1 MCQDDEVASALV
13 SSGVRCRIG
22 RYATQTVAY
31 ESHPVF
37 KGEYHGKVPGE
48 KSQPVTLDMKRSA
61 SYFDKKGHQYV
72 VAACGTK
79 GARQSADA
87 GVCVKTASN

>member
-1 MCQDDEVASALV
+1 
-13 SSGVRCRIG
+13 
-22 RYATQTVAY
+22 
-31 ESHPVF
+31 
-37 KGEYHGKVPGE
+37 
-48 KSQPVTLDMKRSA
+48 MKRSA